1 MNQQGINEKKQIKQ
15 TVKLLVRDENG
26 AKYRVLKKSLCE
38 IFCVDFR
45 LKLAKPQ

>member
-1 MNQQGINEKKQIKQ
+1 MKKKKIKQ